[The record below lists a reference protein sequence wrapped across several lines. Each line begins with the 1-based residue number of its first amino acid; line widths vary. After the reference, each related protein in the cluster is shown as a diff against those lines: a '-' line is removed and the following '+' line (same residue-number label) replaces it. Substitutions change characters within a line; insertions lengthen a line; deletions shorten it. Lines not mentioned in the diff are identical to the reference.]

1 MAGAFSAGDNAPAAA
16 KFQSVLE
23 GKMYEDMGIAAVA
36 APLLIGTLVGG
47 AVGLIILFITVI

>member
-1 MAGAFSAGDNAPAAA
+1 
-16 KFQSVLE
+16 
-23 GKMYEDMGIAAVA
+23 MYEDMGIAAVA